1 MKRETLEKLR
11 SLRAGDIQPGSRE
24 GQDILS
30 QAFKEDRSI
39 ALRMTEAVPKTFLE
53 RGMKLAG
60 FTTAEIGYLLHR
72 DPMEREAFYARERR
86 LADRI
91 GAIGHDDFGYPSGFG
106 TTDAFAAGPSARTLG
121 EADPSWAPVE
131 EEPELEDEM
140 SNPFAT
146 PDELMRR
153 GPRPR

>member
-1 MKRETLEKLR
+1 MKREMLEKLR

-24 GQDILS
+24 GQDIIS

-60 FTTAEIGYLLHR
+60 FTTAEIGHILHR
-72 DPMEREAFYARERR
+72 DPMDREAFYARERR
-86 LADRI
+86 LSDRI
-91 GAIGHDDFGYPSGFG
+91 GAIGHDDFGYPAGFG
-106 TTDAFAAGPSARTLG
+106 AKDAFDAGPSTRALS
-121 EADPSWAPVE
+121 EADPSWTPIE
-131 EEPELEDEM
+131 EEPELDDDPT
-140 SNPFAT
+140 NPFPS
-146 PDELMRR
+146 PDEVMRR